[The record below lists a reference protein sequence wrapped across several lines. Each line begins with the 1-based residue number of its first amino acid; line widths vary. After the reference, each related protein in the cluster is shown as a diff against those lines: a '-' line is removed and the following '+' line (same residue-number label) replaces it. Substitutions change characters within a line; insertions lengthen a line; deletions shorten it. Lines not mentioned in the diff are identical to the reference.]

1 MDEKRIAESEL
12 IINPDG
18 SVFHLHLLPEDIADT
33 ILLFGDQS
41 RVDMTAEMLDEGSIT
56 VNKSSREFHTITGRY
71 NGKKVTLMSSGIGTD
86 NIDIVM
92 NELDALVNIDFTTRT
107 VKPEHRTLT
116 ILRVGTCGC
125 IQPDIPL
132 GAYIY
137 SEMSVGFDGVL
148 NWYADFGDVTD
159 FDMEMAFIDHMD
171 WPDRLAT
178 PYFAESSRKL
188 SALFDGFAYKGITMS
203 APGFYGPQGRSVRL
217 NLTIPNLVDRL
228 GSFRYGDLRITNIEM
243 ESSAL
248 QGLATLL
255 GHEAGTICLAIA
267 NRYAKESNPDYK
279 KLMKELLSQILQK
292 LF

>member
-1 MDEKRIAESEL
+1 MNQNRIAESEL

-18 SVFHLHLLPEDIADT
+18 SIFHLHLLPEDIADT
-33 ILLFGDQS
+33 ILLFGDQA
-41 RVDMTAEMLDEGSIT
+41 RVDMAAEFLDEGSIT
-56 VNKSSREFHTITGRY
+56 VNKSSREFHTITGLY
-71 NGKKVTLMSSGIGTD
+71 NGKRVTLMSSGIGTD

-92 NELDALVNIDFTTRT
+92 TELDALANIDFATRT

-137 SEMSVGFDGVL
+137 SEISVGFDGVL
-148 NWYADFGDVTD
+148 NWYDNVGDITD

-178 PYFAESSRKL
+178 PYFVESSRKL
-188 SALFDGFAYKGITMS
+188 SALFDGFAVKGVTMS

-217 NLTIPNLVDRL
+217 RLTIPDLVERL
-228 GSFRYGDLRITNIEM
+228 GSFRYGDLRVTNIEM

-248 QGLATLL
+248 QGLASLL

-267 NRYAKESNPDYK
+267 NRFAKESNPDYK
-279 KLMKELLSQILQK
+279 RLMKDLLIKILEK
-292 LF
+292 VL